1 MKLNVDSL
9 KTYMG
14 KKEHMKCVESDVNLQ
29 NSCKTCYHVH
39 IP

>member
-1 MKLNVDSL
+1 
-9 KTYMG
+9 MG

-29 NSCKTCYHVH
+29 NGYKTCYHVY

>member
-1 MKLNVDSL
+1 
-9 KTYMG
+9 MG

-29 NSCKTCYHVH
+29 NSCKTYYYVY